1 MDMKKVLLSTIAMAM
16 FFAGSL
22 GLFILVACSGP
33 KPVSEEGTQEEVET
47 VVSEELEPEIDTVE
61 LVMDDAVIYK

>member
-1 MDMKKVLLSTIAMAM
+1 MKKVLLSTIAMAM

-33 KPVSEEGTQEEVET
+33 KPAIEDEAKKEIIVRSEAQRKEQVET
-47 VVSEELEPEIDTVE
+47 VVPITND
-61 LVMDDAVIYK
+61 IFGH

>member
-1 MDMKKVLLSTIAMAM
+1 MKKVILSSIAMAM
-16 FFAGSL
+16 FFAESL

-47 VVSEELEPEIDTVE
+47 VVSVELEPEIDTVE

>member
-1 MDMKKVLLSTIAMAM
+1 MKKVILSSIAMAM

-33 KPVSEEGTQEEVET
+33 KPMNEGEAKEEKVET
-47 VVSEELEPEIDTVE
+47 VIPEELEPEIDTVE